1 MGKVP
6 VLVKLYFQKGSILND
21 NMEIFNPMKNHFIN
35 ITKTLNLKPYKCS
48 STMNINE
55 IISTFDNHVSNKK
68 INTFQM
74 RPRPILKLQRF
85 LKVKFYI

>member
-21 NMEIFNPMKNHFIN
+21 KKIFNTMKNYFIN
-35 ITKTLNLKPYKCS
+35 MTKTLNLKPYKCS

>member
-21 NMEIFNPMKNHFIN
+21 NMKIFNPMKNYFIN

-74 RPRPILKLQRF
+74 RSRPILKLQRF